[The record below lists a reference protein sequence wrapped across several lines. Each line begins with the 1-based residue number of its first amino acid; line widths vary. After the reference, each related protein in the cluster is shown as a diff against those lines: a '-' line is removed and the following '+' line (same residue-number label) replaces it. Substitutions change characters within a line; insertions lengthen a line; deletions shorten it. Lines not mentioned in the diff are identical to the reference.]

1 MLLASDLNECIFS
14 YLFAEELCN
23 CFATCTLW
31 QASKDSKSTSV
42 LIWFNLYRHLVEL
55 PKLLPH
61 TEDFPWHQKVTDLYS
76 FVSGASPFTL
86 TDARPDSGK
95 PQKAATIS
103 AGSVQPIRL
112 VCRSGHTASLFYIDK
127 REVVVFFGGATHF
140 YTFVNSYDILSVDN
154 GVPLRTY
161 SAVKGDVP
169 TARWLHRACS
179 FENNR
184 KVIIFGGQVN
194 DGAFSDEVYLFTL
207 VETPAE
213 EPVGKKEKWGRHL
226 SLTALQ
232 S

>member
-31 QASKDSKSTSV
+31 QASKESKSTSV

-55 PKLLPH
+55 PKLSPH
-61 TEDFPWHQKVTDLYS
+61 TEDFPWHQKVTELFT
-76 FVSGASPFTL
+76 FVNGASPFTL
-86 TDARPDSGK
+86 TDVRPESSKLPKVPG
-95 PQKAATIS
+95 AS
-103 AGSVQPIRL
+103 AGSIQPVRL

-127 REVVVFFGGATHF
+127 REVIVFFGGATHF

-179 FENNR
+179 FEDNR
-184 KVIIFGGQVN
+184 KAIIFGGQIN
-194 DGAFSDEVYLFTL
+194 DGAFSNEVYLFTL
-207 VETPAE
+207 AE
-213 EPVGKKEKWGRHL
+213 KALKEPVGN
-226 SLTALQ
+226 
-232 S
+232 